1 MTVYAAGVI
10 CWREAGKDIEVLLV
24 HREQYDDW
32 GFPKGKQDK
41 GELLQETA
49 VREVEEEAGIKVRL
63 GRKLDVTA
71 LRGIAKQL
79 LQAWHS

>member
-32 GFPKGKQDK
+32 GIPKGKQDQ
-41 GELLQETA
+41 GELPQETA
-49 VREVEEEAGIKVRL
+49 VREVGEEEGLK
-63 GRKLDVTA
+63 GRRGTKLDVIHYKDGQGA
-71 LRGIAKQL
+71 DKYV
-79 LQAWHS
+79 SY